1 MMKAIYH
8 IRHKGKI
15 AFLLLILIV
24 IEIHKNTLY
33 QSDISKMGDS
43 FSEVY
48 ADRLLA
54 QDYIFKF
61 TNAIYQRR
69 ALMTELPQGQIH
81 AINRQNVTLKALI
94 SKYEDTRLTD
104 TESITFNSV
113 KQKLAV
119 MQLLEHEFFA
129 THNDGLKQH
138 MLLVYKD
145 KTADILNELQ
155 ILSGIQIAEGSRLN
169 EKSKS
174 IVLNSAILS
183 EFAWALIIIMGL
195 SMMVVVF
202 AGRSLIPKIRQNEHL
217 N

>member
-69 ALMTELPQGQIH
+69 ALMTELPQGQIY
-81 AINRQNVTLKALI
+81 AINRQNVTLRALI

-104 TESITFNSV
+104 AESVTFNSV

-145 KTADILNELQ
+145 KTADVLNELQ

-183 EFAWALIIIMGL
+183 EFAWALIIIIGL